1 MFLVRQIG
9 MSSGLRFLHA
19 RGDVSI
25 SKAFEVIAAQFSP
38 RTWRCFQHRRPPCFI
53 VWVFSTHVEMFLH
66 GLIFPPLRI
75 RFLHARGDVSS
86 SAACCAQ
93 SARFSPRT
101 WRCFQLFAAFIELTG
116 VFSTHVEMF
125 LPQSPRSPRLR
136 CFLHARGD
144 VSAPIG
150 SKHSLYTFSP
160 RTWRCFCSLTSVNLP
175 G

>member
-1 MFLVRQIG
+1 MPESVFSTHVEMFHPQPVDTGEKR
-9 MSSGLRFLHA
+9 RFLHA
-19 RGDVSI
+19 RGDVSVAI
-25 SKAFEVIAAQFSP
+25 QRFMERNAFSP
-38 RTWRCFQHRRPPCFI
+38 RTWRCFQIACLLDMSQ
-53 VWVFSTHVEMFLH
+53 V
-66 GLIFPPLRI
+66 G
-75 RFLHARGDVSS
+75 FLHARGDVSAWIDI
-86 SAACCAQ
+86 SALAD
-93 SARFSPRT
+93 SFSPRT